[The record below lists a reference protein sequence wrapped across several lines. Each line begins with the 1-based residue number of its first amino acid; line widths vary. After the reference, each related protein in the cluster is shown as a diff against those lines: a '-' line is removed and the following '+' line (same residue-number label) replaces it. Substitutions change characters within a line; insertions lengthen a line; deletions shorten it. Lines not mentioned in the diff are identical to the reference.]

1 MHRATIK
8 TMMRRG
14 ALFAILLASVVVL
27 AACGDAQQALAPP
40 DADVDGIQTV
50 VVFPVTNETQQ
61 RELETLVAADLVAR
75 LGEVGWYDVLPPER
89 VADELSERRIDP
101 VDREYDA
108 QQWREAARDI
118 GMTLDADGFILAVV
132 TAYDEAVSVAS
143 AYAGPETEEGVE
155 WFADQTTEVKVTVRG
170 KLVNVHT
177 DATVYERTVTG
188 TGRIVDVRQLN
199 WAVPEAPPASIVPAP
214 HRRNIHLARERAVAD
229 ALTRLTADILPRAA
243 EDETDDD

>member
-1 MHRATIK
+1 MHRSTIK

-14 ALFAILLASVVVL
+14 ALFAILLVGAVVL

-50 VVFPVTNETQQ
+50 VVFPVTNETDE
-61 RELETLVAADLVAR
+61 RELEILVADDLVER
-75 LGEVGWYDVLPPER
+75 LREVGWYDVLPPDT
-89 VADELSERRIDP
+89 VADELSDRRIDP
-101 VDREYDA
+101 VDREYDSER
-108 QQWREAARDI
+108 WREAARDI
-118 GMTLDADGFILAVV
+118 GIALDADGFILGAV
-132 TAYDEAVSVAS
+132 TGYDEATSVAS
-143 AYAGPETEEGVE
+143 AYAGPKTEEGVE

-214 HRRNIHLARERAVAD
+214 HRRNVDLARERAVAD
-229 ALTRLTADILPRAA
+229 ALGRLTADILPRAV